1 MRRKSMN
8 DGEEY
13 IMKKNAVKIVS
24 ALVIASIVM
33 ILPGCSSDND
43 QIKVK
48 TADVKK
54 GQIEAV
60 YTITGALVP
69 AQVADISAQMMG
81 KVLEVDIAEGDAV
94 TEGQVL
100 AKLDSTQLSA
110 QLSQA
115 QASYQGSMNTQKQA
129 KINLDNASAALAR
142 TKALYAEGAVAKV
155 QLDADQK
162 AYDLAKSQ
170 YDSSAASGVNGAK
183 ASVDSI
189 SAQVQN
195 SIMKS
200 PISGVVVSENITAG
214 ETATV
219 GSTLL
224 TVADMSSLKLKG
236 TISQAALP
244 FIKKGDTVELFI
256 DIYPE
261 RTFKGTISEIGAM
274 SVSTGAYFP
283 IEISMQNT
291 DGFASGISAHADIK
305 AKGMD
310 HLIVPSSAVV
320 ENNGGNYLFVIED
333 GIAKKTTVLTGLQND
348 DEIEILKG
356 LKGGEAVA
364 VTNANHLFDGM
375 PIQIMKD

>member
-1 MRRKSMN
+1 
-8 DGEEY
+8 
-13 IMKKNAVKIVS
+13 MKKNAVKIV
-24 ALVIASIVM
+24 ALLAVASLAM
-33 ILPGCSSDND
+33 LLPGCGSGDD
-43 QIKVK
+43 AIRVK
-48 TADVKK
+48 TADIKK

-69 AQVADISAQMMG
+69 ARVADISTQLTG
-81 KVLEVDIAEGDAV
+81 KVSEVKIKESDRV

-100 AKLDSTQLSA
+100 ARLDDTQLNA

-115 QASYQGSMNTQKQA
+115 EAGYQGSMDSREQA
-129 KINLDNASAALAR
+129 KINLDNAAAALAR

-170 YDSSAASGVNGAK
+170 YNASSSSGVSSAK

-189 SAQVQN
+189 RAQLNN
-195 SIMKS
+195 SIIKS
-200 PISGVVVSENITAG
+200 PISGIVVSSNITAG

-219 GSTLL
+219 GSTLV

-244 FIKKGDTVELFI
+244 YITEGDTVDLFI
-256 DIYPE
+256 DIYPD
-261 RTFKGTISEIGAM
+261 RTFQGTVSEIGSM

-283 IEISMQNT
+283 IEVSMLNAEN
-291 DGFASGISAHADIK
+291 FASGISAHADIK
-305 AKGMD
+305 AKGAER
-310 HLIVPSSAVV
+310 LIAPSAAVV
-320 ENNGGNYLFVIED
+320 ENNGENYLFVIED
-333 GIAKKTTVLTGLQND
+333 GIAEKTAVLTGLRND
-348 DEIEILKG
+348 GEIEILKG
-356 LKGGEAVA
+356 LQGGEEVA

-375 PIQIMKD
+375 PVEIVKDQGL